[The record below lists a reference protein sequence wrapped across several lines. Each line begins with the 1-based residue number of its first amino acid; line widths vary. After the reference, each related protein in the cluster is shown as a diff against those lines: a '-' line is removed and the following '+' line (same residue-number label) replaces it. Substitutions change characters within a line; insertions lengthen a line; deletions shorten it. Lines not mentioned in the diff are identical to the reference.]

1 MRRTFV
7 LIFVIFLVGG
17 ALTAAKEAALQS
29 AEAAEGWI
37 LLFDGE
43 STFGLLQDGSSFR
56 VSDGVLTADGTSPAY
71 IRTTSPFS
79 DFLLKFDFR
88 ASSVGVDA
96 AIFIRT
102 ANDAVPTENGYQIR
116 LGDSDSNWP
125 AGSIVLRKSAS
136 GPHLTA
142 SQWHTLEISALGDH
156 ITVTVDHQ
164 KVTDVKDPSA
174 RAGFM
179 GFKVAK
185 GGRLEFRDI
194 KLKPATTTS
203 LFNGSDLNGW
213 KTGTEQTP
221 PAKPGKIKKM
231 LHMGGNAKPKEADWS
246 VRDHAIHGEKGPGQL
261 NSGAMYEDYVLQ
273 FETRSSPGKPQGA
286 IYLRGDADKM
296 FSGYMVQL
304 DENAP
309 GAIGPNL
316 ASPRRKVRLTNITVT
331 TVAVHGR
338 HIAVWVNGIPVTEF
352 SDTRPEGSPT
362 EKNAKTGAGIIAL
375 PLQSSS
381 ATANYS
387 QIKLSLLSKTLGGVI
402 GKAAPPAP
410 APVAAATPVA
420 PVTPQQQAENTKR
433 VGKLMAEATIA
444 SDPAEKVRIYRQVL
458 ELDPSNGAAATLL
471 NTAQDKL
478 DKQQE
483 EAQQKAAE
491 RNKEQTEGA
500 KSDAIKREALAKA
513 QDAFYNRDL
522 STANS
527 QLAIA
532 ERIAPEDPQIK
543 ALRQQ
548 IDTLRAQATRVRY
561 FWIGGAALGLG
572 GLGALTFL
580 KVRKKDGY
588 LQIVSGLDNGR
599 KYNLDRDVMRI
610 GAIAKDGATSND
622 IVVRDVEHMIS
633 RFHCEIHSQEG
644 KFYLIDCNSANGTRI
659 DKQRITPGK
668 PVQLKNGTRVDLGGT
683 VAFRFGL
690 ERRPKSNQ

>member
-7 LIFVIFLVGG
+7 LILMIILVLAGP
-17 ALTAAKEAALQS
+17 LTGAKEAALQS
-29 AEAAEGWI
+29 GEAGEGWI

-56 VSDGVLTADGTSPAY
+56 VSDGVLMADGAGPAY

-79 DFLLKFDFR
+79 DFLLKLDFR
-88 ASSVGVDA
+88 AFSTGADA

-125 AGSIVLRKSAS
+125 AGSVVLRKAAS
-136 GPHLTA
+136 GPHLMA
-142 SQWHTLEISALGDH
+142 NQWHTMEISALGDH

-174 RAGFM
+174 RAGFI

-185 GGRLEFRDI
+185 GGRLEFRDV
-194 KLKPATTTS
+194 KLKPAATTS

-231 LHMGGNAKPKEADWS
+231 LHMGGGAKGKEADWS

-261 NSGAMYEDYVLQ
+261 TSGAMYEDYVLQ
-273 FETRSSPGKPQGA
+273 FETRSAPGKPQGA
-286 IYLRGDADKM
+286 IYLRGEADKM

-309 GAIGPNL
+309 GAIVPNL

-338 HIAVWVNGIPVTEF
+338 HIAVWVNGFPVTEF

-362 EKNAKTGAGIIAL
+362 EKNAKTGAGVIAL

-410 APVAAATPVA
+410 APVVAATPVA
-420 PVTPQQQAENTKR
+420 PVTPQQQADN
-433 VGKLMAEATIA
+433 
-444 SDPAEKVRIYRQVL
+444 
-458 ELDPSNGAAATLL
+458 
-471 NTAQDKL
+471 
-478 DKQQE
+478 
-483 EAQQKAAE
+483 
-491 RNKEQTEGA
+491 
-500 KSDAIKREALAKA
+500 
-513 QDAFYNRDL
+513 
-522 STANS
+522 
-527 QLAIA
+527 
-532 ERIAPEDPQIK
+532 
-543 ALRQQ
+543 
-548 IDTLRAQATRVRY
+548 TRVV
-561 FWIGGAALGLG
+561 G
-572 GLGALTFL
+572 GLMGTA
-580 KVRKKDGY
+580 VMSKDPEEQKRLY
-588 LQIVSGLDNGR
+588 S
-599 KYNLDRDVMRI
+599 
-610 GAIAKDGATSND
+610 
-622 IVVRDVEHMIS
+622 E
-633 RFHCEIHSQEG
+633 
-644 KFYLIDCNSANGTRI
+644 
-659 DKQRITPGK
+659 
-668 PVQLKNGTRVDLGGT
+668 
-683 VAFRFGL
+683 
-690 ERRPKSNQ
+690 